1 MEGTEFVESMPLR
14 PSNTSFDAKEESPAP
29 ISLSDEQLLNRFC
42 HEGKV
47 EEARTYLEDL
57 KESNPGQIPI
67 LLLQPGGLFGYTPL
81 HESACEGRLDM
92 IQMLLGFDQYIP
104 SDNGYVNVRTKN
116 RYSALHLAAAGGHT
130 MVAKF
135 LIEQGAELDCE
146 DEFGK
151 TPLGSSE
158 IAARFE
164 TLRVMFSAGEG
175 YAYVSTSIKG
185 IDGGSGVGWVLLG

>member
-1 MEGTEFVESMPLR
+1 MSFSNSEMSDTESPESLPLQSTSST
-14 PSNTSFDAKEESPAP
+14 PSETREESPTADAP
-29 ISLSDEQLLNRFC
+29 PDEQFLNRFC

-57 KESNPGQIPI
+57 KENSPGEIPVK
-67 LLLQPGGLFGYTPL
+67 LLQSGGLFGYTPL
-81 HESACEGRLDM
+81 HESASEGRFDM

-104 SDNGYVNVRTKN
+104 SDNGYVNIKTN
-116 RYSALHLAAAGGHT
+116 NGYSALHLAAAGGHT
-130 MVAKF
+130 KVAKF
-135 LIEQGAELDCE
+135 LIEQGAELDCK

-164 TLRVMFSAGEG
+164 TLRVMFSAGEV
-175 YAYVSTSIKG
+175 ANACMCHTAI
-185 IDGGSGVGWVLLG
+185 LQ